1 MHESRKVRL
10 YSVILVL
17 FITSVK
23 LLLFGLLMWLCFNEV
38 EIRK

>member
-10 YSVILVL
+10 HSVTLVL

-23 LLLFGLLMWLCFNEV
+23 LLLLGLLMWLCFNEV
-38 EIRK
+38 EICK